1 MATHSSFLAWRIS
14 GTEEPGGLP
23 SIGLHRVGQDSSDLA
38 AREQSCVGIG
48 EVCLE
53 SQKLHKPLGL
63 TLQYE
68 EKGRVRD
75 GYVASLSQWT

>member
-1 MATHSSFLAWRIS
+1 MITINLSVKQKILTHYTTIS
-14 GTEEPGGLP
+14 ISKHLMG
-23 SIGLHRVGQDSSDLA
+23 
-38 AREQSCVGIG
+38 EQSCVRIG